1 MTGALTGALLLMG
14 YLVLTL
20 PSGGDR
26 LMSRPIS
33 RFAWWRRS
41 ARPAAVDAAELPLFV
56 HQLTALL
63 QVGRSPHQLWQDIA
77 LLYTAADDDDGSR
90 RQASV
95 GFAQLAAPVLRAAQ
109 QAAAIG
115 AGVPEA
121 LRAAANEPSGP
132 RGWRPGRA
140 RTPPSACAGLWRDL
154 AVCLEV
160 SDRSGAPLT
169 EVLSRYAAQLDLA
182 LDSASA
188 RATALAGPTATARL
202 LGWLPV
208 FGLGL
213 GYLTG
218 LQPLAV
224 LFGSPAGVTLACAG
238 ATLMLLGR
246 FWSGRL
252 VAAAGKE
259 PG

>member
-1 MTGALTGALLLMG
+1 MTGILTGALLLAG
-14 YLVLTL
+14 YLILTL
-20 PSGGDR
+20 PSGSGAS
-26 LMSRPIS
+26 LMSMPTS
-33 RFAWWRRS
+33 RITGWRRPARS
-41 ARPAAVDAAELPLFV
+41 AALDPAELPLFV

-63 QVGRSPHQLWQDIA
+63 QGGRSPHQLWQDVA
-77 LLYTAADDDDGSR
+77 LLYAAADDGSG
-90 RQASV
+90 RQDPT

-115 AGVPEA
+115 AGVPEV
-121 LRAAANEPSGP
+121 LRAAATEPPGP
-132 RGWRPGRA
+132 RGWRPGRP
-140 RTPPSACAGLWRDL
+140 RTPPSVCAGLWRDL
-154 AVCLEV
+154 AVCLEI
-160 SDRSGAPLT
+160 SERSGAPLT
-169 EVLSRYAAQLDLA
+169 EVLGRYAAQLDLA

-188 RATALAGPTATARL
+188 RATALAGPKATARL

-224 LFGSPAGVTLACAG
+224 LLGSAAGITLLCTGG
-238 ATLMLLGR
+238 ALMLLGR

-252 VAAAGKE
+252 VATAGKE

>member
-1 MTGALTGALLLMG
+1 MTGAMTGILLLAG

-20 PSGGDR
+20 PGGGDG
-26 LMSRPIS
+26 LMSRPVS
-33 RFAWWRRS
+33 RVTRWLRS
-41 ARPAAVDAAELPLFV
+41 ARPAAVDPAELPLFV

-63 QVGRSPHQLWQDIA
+63 QVGRSPHQLWQDAA
-77 LLYTAADDDDGSR
+77 LLYAAADDGAR
-90 RQASV
+90 RQDPA

-121 LRAAANEPSGP
+121 LRAAATEPASP
-132 RGWRPGRA
+132 RRWRPGRA
-140 RTPPSACAGLWRDL
+140 RNPPSACAGLWRDL

-160 SDRSGAPLT
+160 SERSGAPLT

-188 RATALAGPTATARL
+188 RATALAGPQATARL

-224 LFGSPAGVTLACAG
+224 LLGSAGGLTLLCTG
-238 ATLMLLGR
+238 VGLMLLGR

-252 VAAAGKE
+252 VATAGKE
-259 PG
+259 PE

>member
-1 MTGALTGALLLMG
+1 MTGTMVGALLLASF
-14 YLVLTL
+14 LILAL
-20 PSGGDR
+20 PSDGGDGLVPR
-26 LMSRPIS
+26 RTSGVIG
-33 RFAWWRRS
+33 WRRS
-41 ARPAAVDAAELPLFV
+41 ARPAAVDPAELPLFV
-56 HQLTALL
+56 HQLTTLL

-77 LLYTAADDDDGSR
+77 LLYPATDDGNGR
-90 RQASV
+90 RAAA
-95 GFAQLAAPVLRAAQ
+95 GFAHFAAPVLRAAQ

-115 AGVPEA
+115 AGVPEV
-121 LRAAANEPSGP
+121 LRTAAAEPPRSSGF
-132 RGWRPGRA
+132 RPGRA
-140 RTPPSACAGLWRDL
+140 RTPPSVCAGLWRDL

-160 SDRSGAPLT
+160 SERSGAPLT
-169 EVLSRYAAQLDLA
+169 EVLSRYASQLDLA

-202 LGWLPV
+202 LGWLPMV
-208 FGLGL
+208 GLGL

-224 LFGSPAGVTLACAG
+224 LFGSAAGVTVLCAG
-238 ATLMLLGR
+238 VLLMLLGR

-259 PG
+259 SG